1 MATIYIVIKDMTVI
15 NANLS
20 SSYFSADLSQNAYLG
35 FAHHLARFL
44 DDKIPD
50 EEDEFGDSPVARL
63 GKEKCFAIIK
73 HLEFNQGYASYVGH
87 LNDNNHKA
95 LNIPM
100 NPPEIKG
107 TIKQTVVIQLQV
119 RDQPKK
125 QQLRDWVRKFLLL
138 NRFSGGDIQHK
149 DDFQIEIEIAEDNEA
164 LESALQWEKGWV
176 VKDATQQLVDK
187 AKQTDYSHAFCDFL
201 SLFKMTEKS
210 KTKKEDKIRYERH
223 HKGWFYASLAGYQ
236 LLESLELS
244 KKRQGARY
252 GHKHAYAEPIIGL
265 HKLEYFDR
273 NTIQP
278 LFWYGEFKNNV
289 YHLKQGN

>member
-1 MATIYIVIKDMTVI
+1 MPSLYIVIKDMTVI

-44 DDKIPD
+44 DEKIPNKKNIM
-50 EEDEFGDSPVARL
+50 GKYTKAQL

-73 HLEFNQGYASYVGH
+73 HLEFNQGHASYAGH

-107 TIKQTVVIQLQV
+107 TLKQTVVIQLQV
-119 RDQPKK
+119 RDQPK
-125 QQLRDWVRKFLLL
+125 QLHDWMREFLLF
-138 NRFSGGDIQHK
+138 NRFSGGDIQYA
-149 DDFQIEIEIAEDNEA
+149 DYLNIEILKGDEKLKN
-164 LESALQWEKGWV
+164 ALQWEKGWV
-176 VKDATQQLVDK
+176 AKDATQSLVDK
-187 AKQTDYSHAFCDFL
+187 AKQTDYSTAFCDFL
-201 SLFKMTEKS
+201 SLFKITEKG

-236 LLESLELS
+236 LLESP
-244 KKRQGARY
+244 KKRHGARY
-252 GHKHAYAEPIIGL
+252 GHDHAYAEPIIGL
-265 HKLEYFDR
+265 HTLEYFDR
-273 NTIQP
+273 NSIQP
-278 LFWYGEFKNNV
+278 LFWYGEFKNHV